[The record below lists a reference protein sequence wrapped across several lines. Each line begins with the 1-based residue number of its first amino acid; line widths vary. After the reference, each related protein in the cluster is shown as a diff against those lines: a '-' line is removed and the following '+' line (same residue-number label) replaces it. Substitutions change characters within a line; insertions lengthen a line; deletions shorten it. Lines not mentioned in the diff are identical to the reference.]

1 MIPRYDL
8 HSHSNLSDGTLAPAV
23 LVGEAHSAG
32 VNVLSLTDHDVTEG
46 LAGAQAAAEPLGL
59 RIVPGVEISAT
70 WNALTVHVVGLNID
84 PGNMPLQDGL
94 AALRAYRTER
104 AIEIGRRLAK
114 HRIPDVY
121 DGAARLASGPIVSRT
136 HFARYLVSIGY
147 ANSMAQAFKR
157 YLSRGT
163 PGHVPSRWA
172 PLAEAIG
179 WIRGAGG
186 VAVLAHP
193 ARYRLSSGKLRNL
206 LADFR
211 ECGGQAIEVVCG
223 NHTADET
230 AHLATL
236 ARDFGFAA
244 SLGSDYHGP
253 EASGPGWG
261 GFGRLAP
268 LPGDLAPVWSLW

>member
-1 MIPRYDL
+1 MTPRYDL

-23 LVGEAHSAG
+23 LVGEAQAAG
-32 VNVLSLTDHDVTEG
+32 VEVLALTDHDVTDG
-46 LAGAQAAAEPLGL
+46 LAEAQAAAGPLGL
-59 RIVPGVEISAT
+59 RIIAGVEISAT
-70 WNALTVHVVGLNID
+70 WNEQTVHIVGLNID
-84 PGNMPLQDGL
+84 PANVPLQDGL

-104 AIEIGRRLAK
+104 AVEIGRRLAK
-114 HRIPDVY
+114 HRIPGVY
-121 DGAARLASGPIVSRT
+121 EGAARLASGPIVSRT
-136 HFARYLVSIGY
+136 HFARYLISIGY

-172 PLAEAIG
+172 PLAEAVG
-179 WIRGAGG
+179 WIRAAGG

-193 ARYRLSSGKLRNL
+193 ARYRLSSGKLRKL

-211 ECGGQAIEVVCG
+211 DGGGQAIEVVCG
-223 NHTADET
+223 SHSADET
-230 AHLATL
+230 QHLAAL
-236 ARDFGFAA
+236 AREYGFAA

-268 LPGDLAPVWSLW
+268 LPGDLTSVWSLW